1 MTKPKLQVFKDEK
14 YIIVEYDALNYAI
27 LSLKRFE
34 ETQREDRS
42 LIGYYPTLK
51 SAIIRVLEMQI
62 GDQLLEKVRRTGPF
76 KSLDEHYEYKQEK
89 YPFSLI
95 ELPLELLLIIG
106 KKEYTYHYIQKIDT
120 GINLNSPVQ
129 HVPVSLKLLLL

>member
-76 KSLDEHYEYKQEK
+76 KFLDN
-89 YPFSLI
+89 LVT
-95 ELPLELLLIIG
+95 
-106 KKEYTYHYIQKIDT
+106 EYTKNALFIASQVAITIQNHRST
-120 GINLNSPVQ
+120 NLE
-129 HVPVSLKLLLL
+129 